1 MNHFIILSFSFLILL
16 VGCSGEEK
24 DTKSAEETC
33 KEKGEDYVYVKAEGE
48 SEGKCLTKDEKQCV
62 DRGDEYVYDEE
73 NNTCTKPASPEE
85 ACKLKASQGY
95 KWENNQC
102 VQQAKYTILFKSS
115 QEGSNGHVVSVDS
128 GSGLL
133 RKLLQNVNECAVVTE
148 NQAKTLKISAGD
160 LSAPK
165 VLCDHASSLE
175 YLKCKL
181 KNYEVSYNL
190 KTTGGPGGRNQ
201 VIGYEL
207 KEVESA
213 SENCNP
219 LESTQ

>member
-1 MNHFIILSFSFLILL
+1 MNYFIILSFSFLILL
-16 VGCSGEEK
+16 VGCGGEEK

-33 KEKGEDYVYVKAEGE
+33 KEKGADYVYVKAEGE
-48 SEGKCLTKDEKQCV
+48 SEGECLTKDEKECK
-62 DRGDEYVYDEE
+62 DKGDEYVYDKE

-115 QEGSNGHVVSVDS
+115 QQGSSHVVSVDS
-128 GSGLL
+128 GSNL
-133 RKLLQNVNECAVVTE
+133 RKLLQSVNECAVVTE
-148 NQAKTLKISAGD
+148 NQAKSLKISAGD

-165 VLCDHASSLE
+165 VLCDHASSLDSG
-175 YLKCKL
+175 KCEL
-181 KNYEVSYNL
+181 KNYEVSYNS
-190 KTTGGPGGRNQ
+190 KVTRGPPESRH

-207 KEVESA
+207 KEAESA

-219 LESTQ
+219 LEITQ